1 MYDSNRSPP
10 KKWDDARELC
20 QAFRHND
27 QDRADLASV
36 DTFEEHRFITDY
48 LNKNDPQHR
57 RWYISTRQENQNQ
70 WINQGDLTPMLNLQD
85 FFLNSNEWGELEQA
99 DYKKDY
105 LVYAFSLN
113 KRQWGFQPVFGHEE
127 YLYICEVPIEV
138 CLYFLPHRI

>member
-1 MYDSNRSPP
+1 
-10 KKWDDARELC
+10 
-20 QAFRHND
+20 
-27 QDRADLASV
+27 
-36 DTFEEHRFITDY
+36 
-48 LNKNDPQHR
+48 
-57 RWYISTRQENQNQ
+57 
-70 WINQGDLTPMLNLQD
+70 MLNLQD

-138 CLYFLPHRI
+138 CLYFFTAPYLINLSKN